1 MLTNLIYTS
10 KRNNNCNNQEIY
22 KILEACNKN
31 NSHKDITG
39 VPLFSDSLFLQYLE
53 GERKDIFELYDKIK
67 LDNRH
72 NDAVMVGCR
81 PIKERIFPDWSM
93 GKKDIGQ
100 EGFEFIS
107 GDNFFEKKR
116 LDSIL
121 ENQDNEQLVSSIKK
135 FFEARLQ

>member
-1 MLTNLIYTS
+1 
-10 KRNNNCNNQEIY
+10 
-22 KILEACNKN
+22 
-31 NSHKDITG
+31 
-39 VPLFSDSLFLQYLE
+39 
-53 GERKDIFELYDKIK
+53 
-67 LDNRH
+67 DNRH